1 MIKGKKSPLYA
12 LSRKVKT
19 VPPTGVVSRLKFR
32 KKSEL
37 RLFLRWIESSS
48 AALKRIKSPSK
59 KEIKDLEK
67 GSKGGGLG
75 LLALLGIGALGIGAA
90 AGLMSGGSGDGTGD
104 GTGGKGSEKNPLAK
118 GISTATDFSGRIPR
132 KINIPKRV
140 VNQKIC
146 HLLIVLV
153 GLKDG
158 SYTDRKEFFLSSVSS
173 A

>member
-59 KEIKDLEK
+59 KEIKDLDK

-75 LLALLGIGALGIGAA
+75 LLALLGIC
-90 AGLMSGGSGDGTGD
+90 
-104 GTGGKGSEKNPLAK
+104 PLASHNK
-118 GISTATDFSGRIPR
+118 NHRLSYQKCSLKISVIGIVTQR
-132 KINIPKRV
+132 
-140 VNQKIC
+140 
-146 HLLIVLV
+146 
-153 GLKDG
+153 
-158 SYTDRKEFFLSSVSS
+158 
-173 A
+173 

>member
-67 GSKGGGLG
+67 GYKGGGLG
-75 LLALLGIGALGIGAA
+75 LLAFLGIGALGIGTA
-90 AGLMSGGSGDGTGD
+90 AGLMGGGSEG
-104 GTGGKGSEKNPLAK
+104 GTGGEGGVE
-118 GISTATDFSGRIPR
+118 
-132 KINIPKRV
+132 
-140 VNQKIC
+140 
-146 HLLIVLV
+146 
-153 GLKDG
+153 
-158 SYTDRKEFFLSSVSS
+158 
-173 A
+173 

>member
-37 RLFLRWIESSS
+37 KLFLKWIESSS
-48 AALKRIKSPSK
+48 AALKGIKSPSK
-59 KEIKDLEK
+59 KEIKDLDK

-90 AGLMSGGSGDGTGD
+90 AGLMSGGSGDGA
-104 GTGGKGSEKNPLAK
+104 GGKSGEK
-118 GISTATDFSGRIPR
+118 I
-132 KINIPKRV
+132 
-140 VNQKIC
+140 
-146 HLLIVLV
+146 H
-153 GLKDG
+153 
-158 SYTDRKEFFLSSVSS
+158 
-173 A
+173 